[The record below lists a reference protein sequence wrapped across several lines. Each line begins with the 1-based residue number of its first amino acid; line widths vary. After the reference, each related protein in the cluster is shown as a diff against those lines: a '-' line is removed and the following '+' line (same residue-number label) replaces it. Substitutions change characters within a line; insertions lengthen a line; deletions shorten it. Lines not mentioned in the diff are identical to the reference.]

1 MNKRNRRRT
10 DLYFWMML
18 TILIAAMGLTMLW
31 KMKDSTSAAEMQEPA
46 EIMPEPIIDDT
57 APGIGIVSEQNQN
70 EIGIGIYSE
79 RPEPLEPAI
88 DIDLVAR
95 CIEAEAGTE
104 DLDGKRLVADCIYNM
119 ADAPEYPDNVTD
131 VIMLPGAFSVVESG
145 RIWTVTPSED
155 SYTAAY
161 MEIENRI
168 SWEIMYFRA
177 GRYHNFGTPWG
188 KWGNHYFS
196 TR

>member
-1 MNKRNRRRT
+1 MKKVKWRGT
-10 DLYFWMML
+10 DLHFMTML
-18 TILIAAMGLTMLW
+18 MILILSLGMTAVLAVPERTTAAGI
-31 KMKDSTSAAEMQEPA
+31 AAPEPIFDEPPA
-46 EIMPEPIIDDT
+46 EIGTE
-57 APGIGIVSEQNQN
+57 SEQDQN

-79 RPEPLEPAI
+79 RPELPEMPEPAI

-119 ADAPEYPDNVTD
+119 VDAPEYPDNVTD
-131 VIMLPGAFSVVESG
+131 VIMRPGAFSVVESG
-145 RIWTVTPSED
+145 RIWSVTPSED

-168 SWEIMYFRA
+168 SWEILYFRA

-188 KWGNHYFS
+188 KWGTHYFS